1 MDGKVSM
8 PGRIVLSRK
17 FVQPYPLPSLPP
29 ILEYR
34 ARTER
39 KFAQP

>member
-1 MDGKVSM
+1 MDGKVSV

-17 FVQPYPLPSLPP
+17 FVQPYPPALPSSL
-29 ILEYR
+29 LDYR